1 MSAGGG
7 SPPVGEMWEHPAQ
20 WSSANSPSFGRS
32 WLADSAMVTA
42 DPRLRTTR
50 RGDQLESVEGMTT
63 RTTVLIVEDDEDDF
77 ILTRELFE
85 ELATQEYALKWVNNY
100 QAGVEE
106 LMSERADLCLVD
118 FSLGER
124 TGLELLREVSERGC
138 KIPIVFLTG
147 QSDRELVVEAMRAGA
162 ADYLVKGAIG
172 VAQLERSLRYALEQS
187 RSLKEL
193 RKLNLELEQARELVR
208 DVEVIR
214 KQNAELDRLTGELE
228 AARLT
233 AETRAQELSLSN
245 ERLRER
251 ERENQSLIVRLRE
264 AIAQL
269 STPILRVWDDVLA
282 LPIIGR
288 VDRERAGTI
297 TSRTLH
303 EIAAQRVSYV
313 VLDLTGVDAVDA
325 ETVGHLQGLARGAR
339 LLGVQCFVCGL
350 RPAIVR
356 AMVDFGGGEQGF
368 ESVRDLH
375 ETLVVIAA
383 RRSAAG
389 SRT

>member
-1 MSAGGG
+1 M
-7 SPPVGEMWEHPAQ
+7 
-20 WSSANSPSFGRS
+20 
-32 WLADSAMVTA
+32 TA
-42 DPRLRTTR
+42 
-50 RGDQLESVEGMTT
+50 

-85 ELATQEYALKWVNNY
+85 ELGSQHYDLHWVNSY

-106 LMSERADLCLVD
+106 LVSGRPDLCLVD
-118 FSLGER
+118 YSLGER
-124 TGLELLREVSERGC
+124 TGLELLREVTERGC

-147 QSDRELVVEAMRAGA
+147 QSNRELVVEAMRAGA

-172 VAQLERSLRYALEQS
+172 VPQLERSLRYALEQS

-193 RKLNLELEQARELVR
+193 RKLNVELQQARELVR
-208 DVEVIR
+208 DVEIIR

-228 AARLT
+228 AARRTEEL
-233 AETRAQELSLSN
+233 RAQELASSN

-251 ERENQSLIVRLRE
+251 ERENQTLIARLRE

-269 STPILRVWDDVLA
+269 STPLLRVWNDVLA

-288 VDRERAGTI
+288 LDRERASTI
-297 TSRTLH
+297 NSRTLH
-303 EIAAQRVSYV
+303 EIAAQRVRYV

-325 ETVGHLQGLARGAR
+325 ETIEHLQALARGAR
-339 LLGVQCFVCGL
+339 LLGVECFVCGL
-350 RPAIVR
+350 RPTIVR
-356 AMVDFGGGEQGF
+356 AMAEFGGESYGF
-368 ESVRDLH
+368 EAVRDLH

-383 RRSAAG
+383 RRSAVVA
-389 SRT
+389 RT